1 MSDNPKLF
9 TEKAIG
15 VRVVGPASPA
25 LEQRALAHLLTAT
38 PDPLV
43 LLHRLAGDYRPLV
56 VDNHIDLFRYLRPSG
71 GEER

>member
-15 VRVVGPASPA
+15 VRVVGAAPAE
-25 LEQRALAHLLTAT
+25 LERRALTHLLTAT
-38 PDPLV
+38 PDALL

-56 VDNHIDLFRYLRPSG
+56 VDNHIDLFRYLRPSS